1 MTNLEALKAIVQYPL
16 DDNSFKLALLNRDLL
31 ETGTYGATDLKKLE
45 LSKADCLAT
54 ILSTPTISEGGY
66 ALAHTNK
73 GEVRKEMERLY
84 QKWGESHNVS
94 GPVIK
99 DATNQW

>member
-16 DDNSFKLALLNRDLL
+16 DEDSFKLALINRSLT
-31 ETGTYGATDLKKLE
+31 ETDTYSASNLKKLE

-54 ILSTPTISEGGY
+54 ILSTPTTTEGGF
-66 ALAHTNK
+66 ALSHTNK
-73 GEVRKEMERLY
+73 GELRKEMERLY
-84 QKWGESHNVS
+84 SKWGEKKNVS
-94 GPVIK
+94 GAVVK